1 MDFEDTPAEAT
12 FRSQAKEWLS
22 ANASPLGAGDNFETE
37 EKLLQAARA
46 WQRLLQQDGFAAI
59 TLPADYG
66 GGGRTAIEQVIFRQ
80 EQSNFDVPFGVYEIG
95 MGMCIPTIVA
105 LGSEALKQ
113 RYVPPA
119 IRGEDIWCQLFS
131 EPSAGSDLAAVRTR
145 AVRQG
150 NKWIVNGQK
159 IWTTGAQ
166 FSDYGLLLART
177 EPDAPKHAGLTLF
190 IVDMKAPGISVRPI
204 RMITGESEFNEV
216 FFHDVEISDT
226 NRLTEPGKGW
236 AGARTTLMFER
247 LNVGGEI
254 GLIDHRELVRLTS
267 QLEIDGAPAIQN
279 SMVRERLANWYIND
293 RALKLLNFQTLTAL
307 GQGELPGPE
316 QSISKLVIASQV
328 QKMADLAL
336 DLREEEGVLAGD
348 DLGTDWRGIE
358 RAWSFG
364 AAMRIAG
371 GTDEILRNIISE
383 RVLGLPPEPR
393 ADLPTNQRK
402 PGS

>member
-1 MDFEDTPAEAT
+1 
-12 FRSQAKEWLS
+12 
-22 ANASPLGAGDNFETE
+22 
-37 EKLLQAARA
+37 
-46 WQRLLQQDGFAAI
+46 
-59 TLPADYG
+59 
-66 GGGRTAIEQVIFRQ
+66 
-80 EQSNFDVPFGVYEIG
+80 
-95 MGMCIPTIVA
+95 
-105 LGSEALKQ
+105 
-113 RYVPPA
+113 
-119 IRGEDIWCQLFS
+119 
-131 EPSAGSDLAAVRTR
+131 
-145 AVRQG
+145 
-150 NKWIVNGQK
+150 
-159 IWTTGAQ
+159 
-166 FSDYGLLLART
+166 
-177 EPDAPKHAGLTLF
+177 
-190 IVDMKAPGISVRPI
+190 
-204 RMITGESEFNEV
+204 
-216 FFHDVEISDT
+216 
-226 NRLTEPGKGW
+226 
-236 AGARTTLMFER
+236 MFER

>member
-1 MDFEDTPAEAT
+1 MDFEDSPAEAT
-12 FRSQAKEWLS
+12 FRSQAKAWLQ
-22 ANASPLGAGDNFETE
+22 ANASPLGAGDNYATE

-59 TLPADYG
+59 TLPAAYG

-80 EQSNFDVPFGVYEIG
+80 EQSNFDIPFGVYEIG

-119 IRGEDIWCQLFS
+119 IRGDDIWCQLFS

-145 AVRQG
+145 ATRQG
-150 NKWIVNGQK
+150 HKWIVNGQK